1 MFRINQE
8 WVTGTVPVTHSPQP
22 AREGNVSPDKFMK
35 RPLVTKFIVLIIS
48 VIMIAG
54 CTHSAEKT
62 GDPGLLLGFS
72 QIGSESAWRIGNTRD
87 IENSAAEYGISL
99 MLENANQSQEN
110 QIDAIR
116 RFIAYRV
123 DVIAFS
129 PIVEDGWDNVLME
142 AREAGIP
149 VILVDR
155 DIETEK
161 EGLTTCL
168 IGADF
173 YNEGVM
179 AAQYLIR
186 KADSLGLDHVNIVEI
201 TGTENSTPMRQRQA
215 GFADTIAGDG
225 RMNILESIDGDFL
238 TSRGAECMRYLLDT
252 YGDDIDVVYSHN
264 DEMTFGALPE
274 IEKSDLVPGRDII
287 IISIDAGQEAID
299 VLKEGRIN
307 CVVECT
313 PNLGDE
319 LMETAIR
326 LKNGEEVEAVIHPV
340 EQVFSDEMDVS
351 SIAPRGY

>member
-1 MFRINQE
+1 MLGKKAYKVI
-8 WVTGTVPVTHSPQP
+8 GILL
-22 AREGNVSPDKFMK
+22 AM
-35 RPLVTKFIVLIIS
+35 VLA
-48 VIMIAG
+48 AG
-54 CTHSAEKT
+54 CGASADET
-62 GDPGLLLGFS
+62 AEPELLLGFS

-87 IENSAAEYGISL
+87 IESSAEEYGVSL
-99 MLENANQSQEN
+99 MFENANQSQEN

-116 RFIAYRV
+116 RFIAYKV

-155 DIETEK
+155 DIKTDID
-161 EGLTTCL
+161 GLTTCL

-186 KADSLGLDHVNIVEI
+186 KADELGLESVNIVEI
-201 TGTENSTPMRQRQA
+201 SGTENSTPMRQRQA
-215 GFADTIAGDG
+215 GFADTIAGDE
-225 RMNILESIDGDFL
+225 RMHILESIDGDFL
-238 TSRGAECMRYLLDT
+238 KSRGAECMRYLLDT
-252 YGDDIDVVYSHN
+252 YGDEIDVVFSHN
-264 DEMTFGALPE
+264 DEMTLGALPE
-274 IEKSDLVPGRDII
+274 IENSGFVPGKDII

-319 LMETAIR
+319 LMETALK

-340 EQVFSDEMDVS
+340 EQAFTDEMDVD
-351 SIAPRGY
+351 SIEPRGY